1 MKRRFALP
9 LLAISVAAPVAAS
22 TPADE
27 AEIRAVQQQQATAW
41 NAHDIDAY
49 AALFTEDA
57 HVVNV
62 LGWHWKSRA
71 ELKAKLG
78 PGFASIFARSRLA
91 IGDVDVA
98 FFAPDIAVAHVRWTM
113 TGAASPTG
121 AAADIP
127 QQGIQTLVMTKRD
140 GAWRIAEFQNTNA
153 VPERPLPAA
162 PR

>member
-1 MKRRFALP
+1 MKRTYALP
-9 LLAISVAAPVAAS
+9 MLAIALAAPATAQA
-22 TPADE
+22 PADE
-27 AEIRAVQQQQATAW
+27 AQIRAVQEQQASAW

-57 HVVNV
+57 HVINV

-78 PGFASIFARSRLA
+78 PGFASVFARSRLT
-91 IGDVDVA
+91 IGDVDVT
-98 FFAPDIAVAHVRWTM
+98 FLAPAIAVAHVRWTM

-121 AAADIP
+121 ATGDIP
-127 QQGIQTLVMTKRD
+127 QQGIQTLVLTKRD
-140 GAWRIAEFQNTNA
+140 GTWRIAEFQNTNA
-153 VPERPLPAA
+153 VPERPLLAA

>member
-9 LLAISVAAPVAAS
+9 LLAVGLAAPAAAS

-57 HVVNV
+57 HVINV

-78 PGFASIFARSRLA
+78 RGFASAFAHSRLT
-91 IGDVDVA
+91 IGDVDVR
-98 FFAPDIAVAHVRWTM
+98 FLAPAIAVAHVGWTM

-121 AAADIP
+121 GAGDIP
-127 QQGIQTLVMTKRD
+127 QQGIQTLVLTKRD
-140 GAWRIAEFQNTNA
+140 GTWRIAEFQNTNA
-153 VPERPLPAA
+153 VPERPMAGTPH
-162 PR
+162 

>member
-1 MKRRFALP
+1 MKWLFGIVL
-9 LLAISVAAPVAAS
+9 VAAS
-22 TPADE
+22 LSVSARAEGPGDE
-27 AEIRAVQQQQATAW
+27 ARIRAVQQDQAVAW

-57 HVVNV
+57 HVINV

-78 PGFASIFARSRLA
+78 PGFASVFARSRLT
-91 IGDVDVA
+91 IGAVDVS
-98 FFAPDIAVAHVRWTM
+98 FLAPDIAVAHVGWTM

-121 AAADIP
+121 AADDTP
-127 QQGIQTLVMTKRD
+127 QQGIQTLVLVKRD
-140 GAWRIAEFQNTNA
+140 GTWRIAEFQNTNA
-153 VPERPLPAA
+153 VPERPMPGT